1 MLFKSNKF
9 FDLKSIK
16 NISET
21 NYPKIDLTEN
31 MCDYTVK
38 Y

>member
-1 MLFKSNKF
+1 MLFKSNKS
-9 FDLKSIK
+9 FDLKSIRE
-16 NISET
+16 IS
-21 NYPKIDLTEN
+21 YPKIDLTEK